1 MWYCSPSEEQHEQV
15 PPDEIAAPVQSDLH
29 TIVRADAQSSESD
42 RLAKALDGSK
52 TNVAS
57 TGPGSEYWLP

>member
-1 MWYCSPSEEQHEQV
+1 MWYYSPSEDQLERV
-15 PPDEIAAPVQSDLH
+15 LPNEIEAPVQSDLH
-29 TIVRADAQSSESD
+29 AIVRADAESSEPD
-42 RLAKALDGSK
+42 RLAKVLAGSK